1 MSRSLRLGELVR
13 VSSFDGVTDVLS
25 NGVILDFPGERT
37 VMVAIPH
44 PSRKYIIK
52 VVTNERVER
61 LTRGMVTQSQFD
73 EALKF
78 QKEMDSV
85 VDSEGIHIMGR
96 TSGGKSKKRRRRRSS
111 TKRKGRK

>member
-13 VSSFDGVTDVLS
+13 VSTFDGVADIVT
-25 NGVILDFPGERT
+25 NGVILDFPSERIIT
-37 VMVAIPH
+37 VAIPH
-44 PSRKYIIK
+44 PSRIYTIK

>member
-13 VSSFDGVTDVLS
+13 VSTFDGVADIVT
-25 NGVILDFPGERT
+25 NGVILDFPSERFIT
-37 VMVAIPH
+37 VAIPH
-44 PSRKYIIK
+44 PSRIYTIK

-61 LTRGMVTQSQFD
+61 LTRGMDEYD
-73 EALKF
+73 EALEF
-78 QKEMDSV
+78 QNEMDKV

-96 TSGGKSKKRRRRRSS
+96 TSGGKSRRRRRRRSS